1 MAISPSP
8 GGGEEISGIL
18 EKREEIREKYAFS
31 IVLRVKTG
39 ENREEITKS
48 QNGGG
53 EKISDFGQNIYLANC
68 SVKNEGSCSLLS
80 LYQYLL

>member
-1 MAISPSP
+1 MNELYHTTVNILAISPSP

-53 EKISDFGQNIYLANC
+53 EKISDFGQNIYRC
-68 SVKNEGSCSLLS
+68 
-80 LYQYLL
+80 